1 MILFFY
7 PDIYMCGYN
16 SSTFMSVE
24 SEEMA
29 CAIFNMTKS
38 AAAENES
45 MENYRDLIGLYLSR
59 IEDTSLYAECTEAD
73 HDYFLIEYN
82 NTESDLQYSIYDA
95 TANEVIDGPKA

>member
-1 MILFFY
+1 
-7 PDIYMCGYN
+7 
-16 SSTFMSVE
+16 
-24 SEEMA
+24 
-29 CAIFNMTKS
+29 
-38 AAAENES
+38 